1 MNWDLYDYVAAAA
14 LLIAAGLGVF
24 LCLKLVKNRARR
36 WLAIGLVVAGI
47 ALIWGQLA
55 VGLI

>member
-1 MNWDLYDYVAAAA
+1 MNWDLYDFVAAAA

-24 LCLKLVKNRARR
+24 LSLKLVKNRSRR

-47 ALIWGQLA
+47 ALIWVQLA

>member
-24 LCLKLVKNRARR
+24 LCLKLVKKRSRR

-47 ALIWGQLA
+47 ALIWVQLA

>member
-14 LLIAAGLGVF
+14 LLIGAGLGVF
-24 LCLKLVKNRARR
+24 LCSQLVKKRARR

-47 ALIWGQLA
+47 ALIWVQLA

>member
-24 LCLKLVKNRARR
+24 LCLKLVKNRSRR

-47 ALIWGQLA
+47 ALIWIQLA

>member
-14 LLIAAGLGVF
+14 LLIATGLGVF
-24 LCLKLVKNRARR
+24 LCLKLVKNPSSR

-47 ALIWGQLA
+47 ALIWIQLA